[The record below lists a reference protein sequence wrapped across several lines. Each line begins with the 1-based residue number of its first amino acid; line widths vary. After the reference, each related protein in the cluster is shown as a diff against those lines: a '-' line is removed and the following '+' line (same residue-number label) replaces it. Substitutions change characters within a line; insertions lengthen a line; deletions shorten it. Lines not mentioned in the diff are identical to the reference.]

1 MDGCQHCEL
10 IKDLMLMAK
19 QEHVIYTLDK
29 DFNIKEF
36 ESQFKT
42 KYFPQVVAA
51 PSEHIGG
58 AKETVRYFKEN
69 QLV

>member
-1 MDGCQHCEL
+1 MSFIVYSMDGCQHCEL

-36 ESQFKT
+36 
-42 KYFPQVVAA
+42 
-51 PSEHIGG
+51 
-58 AKETVRYFKEN
+58 
-69 QLV
+69 